1 MQSAATPSDSG
12 TAAKAGAAGQA
23 SGELQVK
30 VSPRPA
36 SRVALE
42 LAIPGSLSKASY
54 EAAISKLSG
63 SVKLPGFRKGKVPR
77 PVLLQQIGSKRVLAT
92 ALEDLVETSYRQA
105 LEIETLAALGSPE
118 LSEGLEL
125 VLERFQP
132 GSELTITLELQAE
145 VEPVVYDPARV
156 DELIEQSRRQLATLV
171 PVEGRSAEA
180 GDVAEVSFSGVFGD
194 SGEPIPGGSSDS
206 FEVELEEGRMIPG
219 FVDGVIGLAVGE
231 RKTIDC
237 RFPDSYQQQELAGR
251 QASFEVTLKELKSRE
266 LPALDDAFAQ
276 RASDQ
281 QTLAE
286 LRAQLEQQLQEEA
299 DRRSKAARHTALL
312 AALVDQLEV
321 ELPETMV
328 QREVVNLL
336 EQTAAEIAQQGMD
349 VKKLFTPDLVRSLM
363 DTSRPEAEQRL
374 RRSMALKALAI
385 AEQIEVEREAI
396 EAKVKEISRELN
408 QQQQG
413 QLDPQRLH
421 LSVANDLLQDK
432 LLSWLEANSTITE
445 KLSSEAEAS
454 PAAAGEEAA
463 AS

>member
-1 MQSAATPSDSG
+1 
-12 TAAKAGAAGQA
+12 
-23 SGELQVK
+23 
-30 VSPRPA
+30 
-36 SRVALE
+36 
-42 LAIPGSLSKASY
+42 
-54 EAAISKLSG
+54 
-63 SVKLPGFRKGKVPR
+63 
-77 PVLLQQIGSKRVLAT
+77 
-92 ALEDLVETSYRQA
+92 
-105 LEIETLAALGSPE
+105 
-118 LSEGLEL
+118 
-125 VLERFQP
+125 
-132 GSELTITLELQAE
+132 

-180 GDVAEVSFSGVFGD
+180 GDVAELSFSGVFGD

-454 PAAAGEEAA
+454 PAAAGEQAA

>member
-1 MQSAATPSDSG
+1 
-12 TAAKAGAAGQA
+12 
-23 SGELQVK
+23 
-30 VSPRPA
+30 
-36 SRVALE
+36 
-42 LAIPGSLSKASY
+42 
-54 EAAISKLSG
+54 
-63 SVKLPGFRKGKVPR
+63 
-77 PVLLQQIGSKRVLAT
+77 
-92 ALEDLVETSYRQA
+92 
-105 LEIETLAALGSPE
+105 
-118 LSEGLEL
+118 
-125 VLERFQP
+125 
-132 GSELTITLELQAE
+132 
-145 VEPVVYDPARV
+145 
-156 DELIEQSRRQLATLV
+156 
-171 PVEGRSAEA
+171 
-180 GDVAEVSFSGVFGD
+180 
-194 SGEPIPGGSSDS
+194 
-206 FEVELEEGRMIPG
+206 VELEEGRMIPG

-299 DRRSKAARHTALL
+299 ERRGKAARHTALL

-432 LLSWLEANSTITE
+432 LLTWLEANSTITE
-445 KLSSEAEAS
+445 KLSSEADPSEAEVSPAASGEADPS